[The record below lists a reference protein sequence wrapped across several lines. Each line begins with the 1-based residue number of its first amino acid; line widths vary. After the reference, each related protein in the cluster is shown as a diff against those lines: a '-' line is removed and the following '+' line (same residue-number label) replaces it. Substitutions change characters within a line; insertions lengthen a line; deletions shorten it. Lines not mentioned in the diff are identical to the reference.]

1 MTQVSVIIPTFNRKE
16 CLVDTVR
23 SALNQTFSDFD
34 VVIVDDG
41 STDESAVAIL
51 REFGPDPERAEVLWR
66 QHASTSS
73 GTCGF
78 SFWTSDIAL
87 QYIYQPNR
95 GMGAARNRGLQ
106 SCHGENVAFLE
117 PEFLWETDHLQQHI
131 DFLEGNPEA
140 WIAHGRLVVGRP
152 PARNGKK
159 RPRAADA
166 MGFEEVVA
174 GNELAASAIVAR
186 RRCLELHGGFDENLP
201 SCEDYDLWIR
211 IAAHVPIYV
220 VPGSVVHV
228 KKTSPPPSWSLDRYR
243 VYALEKAF
251 QSGHLTSDQ
260 RHRVAEEMVRRCE
273 SLVEGYRQR
282 NNTERANFYDRKKKK
297 FEMEVAK
304 LDRSAAAA
312 QNRTARPLPG
322 ARADEEF
329 LSPTFEM

>member
-1 MTQVSVIIPTFNRKE
+1 MTQVSVIIPTFNRRE

-23 SALNQTFSDFD
+23 SALNQTFSEFD

-66 QHASTSS
+66 QHSSTTA

-78 SFWTSDIAL
+78 NFWTSDIAL
-87 QYIYQPNR
+87 QYIYQANR

-106 SCHGENVAFLE
+106 ASHGENVAFLE
-117 PEFLWETDHLQQHI
+117 PEYLWETDHLQRHME
-131 DFLEGNPEA
+131 FFEKSPES
-140 WIAHGRLVVGRP
+140 WIAHGRLVVGKSHSRS
-152 PARNGKK
+152 AKK
-159 RPRAADA
+159 RARSVGA

-174 GNELAASAIVAR
+174 GNDLAASAIVCR

-211 IAAHVPIYV
+211 IAAHVPICLV
-220 VPGSVVHV
+220 SDSIVHV

-260 RHRVAEEMVRRCE
+260 RHRVAEEMVRRCD

-304 LDRSAAAA
+304 LDRSTTAA
-312 QNRTARPLPG
+312 QSRGGRVPSG
-322 ARADEEF
+322 MRADEEF
-329 LSPTFEM
+329 LSPTLEM